1 MDDTIKINYFMND
14 ESNQSNSQKNL
25 YQGSYDMDYQNS
37 MNKAS
42 DSSTDVSNR
51 ILLSETPKYMNLG
64 APRERDEEDMA
75 HHERNMKL
83 LSGSDDVFGAGEK
96 INSAFSALGFTP
108 KKKATLLVAPKSK
121 SAVSVLLA
129 RYLNLYFHGPH
140 FKMTKSSGMET
151 HTISSKIK
159 WGVLVVFLAVSVA
172 SFLTQSVLYI
182 KDYFSGH
189 TDAVAVNVN
198 QPIAAALPASHATS
212 SNENKGSDDGTN
224 VNGSSTGVKIGKA
237 PQYRL
242 NDSTHFPALSSQS
255 FLVADLV
262 TGEYI
267 KESQNI
273 KNYPLASV
281 SKLMT
286 AVVTHEKM
294 DPQSMAIV
302 SRSSYNTFGTEGELL
317 LGESIR
323 VGDLMYPLLME
334 SSNDGAEVLAD
345 AYGHDKF
352 MVEMNKK
359 AIALGMNDTYYND
372 PSGLDPKNVSTVED
386 QFKLAKYIYE
396 NIPVIFDLTRVRQF
410 EILNHRWYNK
420 NKTLNMPEFIGG
432 KNGFIDESRQTTISL
447 FDIQMAKGGKRKIA
461 IILLKSNDR
470 EGDAVK
476 ILNFLKKNGYYEL
489 NATSTE

>member
-1 MDDTIKINYFMND
+1 MND
-14 ESNQSNSQKNL
+14 ELNQSNSQKNL

-37 MNKAS
+37 MHNTS
-42 DSSTDVSNR
+42 DSSSDLSNR

-64 APRERDEEDMA
+64 APRDRDEEDLA
-75 HHERNMKL
+75 HHENNMRSF
-83 LSGSDDVFGAGEK
+83 SGSGDK
-96 INSAFSALGFTP
+96 ISSAFSALGFTP
-108 KKKATLLVAPKSK
+108 RKKATLLVTPKQK
-121 SAVSVLLA
+121 SSISVFLA

-140 FKMTKSSGMET
+140 FRMTKPSGLET

-159 WGVLVVFLAVSVA
+159 WGVLIVFLAISVS

-182 KDYFSGH
+182 KDYFIEGDNNVA
-189 TDAVAVNVN
+189 TLNTTPIVNVPIAVNSPSDE
-198 QPIAAALPASHATS
+198 Q
-212 SNENKGSDDGTN
+212 KGSDDGTV
-224 VNGSSTGVKIGKA
+224 VNGSSSSQKIGKA

-242 NDSTHFPALSSQS
+242 NDVTHFPVLSAKS

-273 KNYPLASV
+273 GNYPLASV

-286 AVVTHEKM
+286 ALVTHEKI
-294 DPQSMAIV
+294 DPKSMAIV
-302 SRSSYNTFGTEGELL
+302 SRSSYNTYGTQGELL

-323 VGDLMYPLLME
+323 VSDLMYPLLME

-345 AYGHDKF
+345 SYGHDKF
-352 MVEMNKK
+352 MSEMNKK
-359 AIALGMNDTYYND
+359 AAALGMSDTYYND

-386 QFKLAKYIYE
+386 QFKLAKYIFE
-396 NIPVIFDLTRVRQF
+396 NAPVIFDLTRVRQF

-420 NKTLNMPEFIGG
+420 NKTLNMPTFIGG

-470 EGDAVK
+470 EGDVVK
-476 ILNFLKKNGYYEL
+476 ILNFMKKNAYYEL